1 MEKAPVSLQEMLRR
15 ALTAQVE
22 LGMGEIIVKS
32 ERERSGNGHLQ
43 ERIQMIR
50 KSTETMDLFGADKK
64 VEHIPQFESLEAHY
78 KAICTCQLCPLGQTR
93 TKFVYGV
100 GSPEADLIFIGEAP
114 GRDEDLQG
122 EPFVGRA
129 GQLLDRILAAMGL
142 SREEVYIGN
151 ILKCRPPNN
160 RDPLPDEAEKC
171 LPHLLEQITLI
182 RPKLICALG
191 RVAGQ
196 ILLKTTAPL
205 GKLRGEWHEF
215 EGVPLMVTYHPAALL
230 RSPGYKKDLWADM
243 QVLKKR
249 LDELKMSQNT

>member
-1 MEKAPVSLQEMLRR
+1 MEETPVSLQEMLRR

-22 LGMGEIIVKS
+22 LGMGEMIVKS
-32 ERERSGNGHLQ
+32 DRELSRNGHLE

-50 KSTETMDLFGADKK
+50 KSSETMDLFGADKK
-64 VEHIPQFESLEAHY
+64 VEHVPQFESLDAHY

-100 GSPEADLIFIGEAP
+100 GSTKADLIFIGEAP

-129 GQLLDRILAAMGL
+129 GQLLDRILAAMNL

-171 LPHLLEQITLI
+171 LPHLLEQIALI
-182 RPKLICALG
+182 KPKLICALG
-191 RVAGQ
+191 RIAGQ

-230 RSPGYKKDLWADM
+230 RSPGYKKDLWTDM

-249 LDELKMSQNT
+249 LDELRMSQRK